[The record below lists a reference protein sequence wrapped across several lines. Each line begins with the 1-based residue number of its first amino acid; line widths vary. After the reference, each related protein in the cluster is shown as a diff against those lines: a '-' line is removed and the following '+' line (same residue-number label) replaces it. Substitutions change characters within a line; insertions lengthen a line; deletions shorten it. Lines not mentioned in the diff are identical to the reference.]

1 MLAFFKR
8 DYQRGAELHVA
19 SGWLPPDTRIDQFE
33 GAIRGVSEPIFD
45 RPLKDIS
52 FGQLLLHL
60 FQVARRFHIN
70 IQPQLILL
78 QKTILSIEGLSRN
91 LSPELD
97 LWSSATPHLERW
109 LKRQIGLRGFLRRV
123 RNNLPL
129 WSEQLPEFPTLIYEV
144 LNELR
149 QVQEAARFV
158 KAKGLVK
165 EENKPPENRL
175 RYFLS
180 GAGCTLVLGGA
191 AFALLAL
198 ADLVPILAVSGTG
211 FALLLAANA
220 M

>member
-78 QKTILSIEGLSRN
+78 QKTLLSIEGLSRN

-109 LKRQIGLRGFLRRV
+109 LKRQIGLRGFLRRI

-129 WSEQLPEFPTLIYEV
+129 WSEQLPDFPNLVYEV
-144 LNELR
+144 LHETR
-149 QVQEAARFV
+149 QIQETARF
-158 KAKGLVK
+158 ARTKGTAK
-165 EENKPPENRL
+165 EEEKLEEPRM
-175 RYFLS
+175 R
-180 GAGCTLVLGGA
+180 
-191 AFALLAL
+191 
-198 ADLVPILAVSGTG
+198 
-211 FALLLAANA
+211 
-220 M
+220 